1 MTFAIAIARLA
12 AVPLAFLL
20 CATGAQAT
28 LLLPA
33 ENNEVWLNVLVE
45 AVGKSPFDRSDADDL
60 RTLRERLGPAP
71 AASDLGH
78 ALVLEL
84 ATRRPEAVQWLLA
97 QGAPCDHVEPRTGI
111 TPLMA
116 AVAALEQGPPPMP
129 EDSDEDIDA
138 LGAREVSWRHPPGA
152 EERAQRNLKTVLA
165 CTKKLEAR
173 DEDGVTALLVAAR
186 HFRMD
191 AVLQLAAAGADI
203 DARDHDGRTAIWC
216 AAPGEFAGLVKAHA
230 DIQAATKFGRTLLAN
245 AIVGLRGQQ
254 VLAYVR
260 AALAAGAHDS
270 RDRQGEWASEY
281 GLKWPRA
288 HDAPPE
294 DVGRAQARAL
304 IAATQVR

>member
-1 MTFAIAIARLA
+1 M
-12 AVPLAFLL
+12 
-20 CATGAQAT
+20 
-28 LLLPA
+28 
-33 ENNEVWLNVLVE
+33 
-45 AVGKSPFDRSDADDL
+45 
-60 RTLRERLGPAP
+60 
-71 AASDLGH
+71 
-78 ALVLEL
+78 
-84 ATRRPEAVQWLLA
+84 
-97 QGAPCDHVEPRTGI
+97 
-111 TPLMA
+111 
-116 AVAALEQGPPPMP
+116 
-129 EDSDEDIDA
+129 
-138 LGAREVSWRHPPGA
+138 SWRHPPGA
-152 EERAQRNLKTVLA
+152 EERAQRNLETVLA

-203 DARDHDGRTAIWC
+203 NARDHDGRTAIWC
-216 AAPGEFAGLVKAHA
+216 AAPGEFAALVKAHA

-270 RDRQGEWASEY
+270 RDGQGERASEY

-304 IAATQVR
+304 VAATQVR